1 MDHTQVQHGII
12 IKKLPMSMASGV
24 FICLVCFSLFNIA
37 AADDNA
43 LLDEWLTKQVAI
55 KTWTADVV
63 QTRKIKSLL
72 RPLESKG
79 QVWFVQPNQFRWQL
93 GDPPRT
99 IAVRTQQELL
109 IVYPKLKQLERYPFD
124 RIENPA
130 MQQALALLE
139 VGFPSDPE
147 RFHARYELLSV
158 TTSDNVRRF
167 ELQPKDKQARRLLA
181 KVRLEVSTG
190 ELTLLA
196 TELEFPDGST
206 MRNRFSNHSLN
217 VEIDASLFKVDTKGY
232 QVAEPLRGGSQ

>member
-1 MDHTQVQHGII
+1 
-12 IKKLPMSMASGV
+12 MSHAQ
-24 FICLVCFSLFNIA
+24 FQRRCFSKSISNHMILGWLLCFMTFNA
-37 AADDNA
+37 AAVDDEA

-55 KTWTADVV
+55 NTWTADVV
-63 QTRKIKSLL
+63 QTRKIKSLF

-99 IAVRTQQELL
+99 IAVRTQEELV
-109 IVYPKLKQLERYPFD
+109 IAYPKLKQLERYPFD
-124 RIENPA
+124 NISNPA

-147 RFHARYELLSV
+147 RFHERYELLSV
-158 TTSDNVRRF
+158 NTIGEVRQF

-181 KVRLEVSTG
+181 KVRLDVSSSD
-190 ELTLLA
+190 LTLLA

-206 MRNRFSNHSLN
+206 MRNAFSEHMLN
-217 VEIDASLFKVDTKGY
+217 VELDASLFQIDAGEY
-232 QVAEPLRGGSQ
+232 QIVEPLQGR